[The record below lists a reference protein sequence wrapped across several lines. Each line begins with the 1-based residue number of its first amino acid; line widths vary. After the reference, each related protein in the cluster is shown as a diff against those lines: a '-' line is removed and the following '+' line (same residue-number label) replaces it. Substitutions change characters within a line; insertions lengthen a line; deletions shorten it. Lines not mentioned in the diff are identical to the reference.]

1 VRRSFYFGWVFA
13 EIAAIVET
21 APEPGGDMQS
31 VQTSVMSAW
40 EQVTAFLTV
49 YGLGAVGG
57 IVILVVGWKAAMW
70 ASRAV
75 DVGLARVNTT
85 DLTLRRFIASVVRYV
100 ILTFTVLAVLSQ
112 FGVQTTSLIAVF
124 GAAGLAIGLALQGT
138 LANLAAGVMILVFRP
153 FKIGDEVEAG
163 GHKGTVESID
173 LFVTELRSPDNL
185 QLLVP
190 NGKIWG
196 TAVVNFSVHATRRV
210 DLKLVIDSSI
220 DLDQAI
226 GTVRERLTADER
238 TLAKPA
244 PVVMLSEVTEAGAT
258 VTAQAWTNSSTH
270 GSLKMSLMR
279 ALQKSFGAAL
289 KTVSG

>member
-1 VRRSFYFGWVFA
+1 
-13 EIAAIVET
+13 
-21 APEPGGDMQS
+21 MQNIQS
-31 VQTSVMSAW
+31 SVMNAW
-40 EQVTAFLTV
+40 EQASAFLTY
-49 YGLGAVGG
+49 YGLGALGG
-57 IVILVVGWKAAMW
+57 IVILIVGWKAAVW
-70 ASRAV
+70 ASRTV
-75 DVGLARVNTT
+75 DAGLARVQST

-153 FKIGDEVEAG
+153 FKIGDEVDAS

-173 LFVTELRSPDNL
+173 LFTTELRSPDNL

-196 TAVVNFSVHATRRV
+196 TAVTNFSAHATRRV
-210 DLKLVIDSSI
+210 DLKLVIDNTL
-220 DLDQAI
+220 DLDRAI
-226 GTVRERLTADER
+226 TAVREALTKDSR
-238 TLAKPA
+238 TLASPA
-244 PVVMLSEVTEAGAT
+244 PVVMLSEVNESGAT
-258 VTAQAWTNSSTH
+258 LTAQAWARSDTH
-270 GSLKMSLMR
+270 GDLKVALMRSLKSTLNT
-279 ALQKSFGAAL
+279 SL

>member
-1 VRRSFYFGWVFA
+1 
-13 EIAAIVET
+13 
-21 APEPGGDMQS
+21 MQN
-31 VQTSVMSAW
+31 VQTSVVNAW
-40 EQVTAFLTV
+40 EQVSAFLTV

-57 IVILVVGWKAAMW
+57 IVILVIGWKAAIW
-70 ASRAV
+70 ASRAT
-75 DVGLARVNTT
+75 DSALARVQTT

-100 ILTFTVLAVLSQ
+100 ILTFTILAVLSQ

-153 FKIGDEVEAG
+153 FKIGDDVEAG
-163 GHKGTVESID
+163 GHRGVIESID

-196 TAVVNFSVHATRRV
+196 SAVTNFSTHPTRRV
-210 DLKLVIDSSI
+210 DLKLVIDGTI

-226 GTVRERLTADER
+226 TTVREGLIADER
-238 TLAKPA
+238 TLAHPA

-258 VTAQAWTNSSTH
+258 LTAQAWTNSSTH
-270 GSLKMSLMR
+270 GSLKMLLMR
-279 ALQKSFGAAL
+279 ALQKSLGKSL